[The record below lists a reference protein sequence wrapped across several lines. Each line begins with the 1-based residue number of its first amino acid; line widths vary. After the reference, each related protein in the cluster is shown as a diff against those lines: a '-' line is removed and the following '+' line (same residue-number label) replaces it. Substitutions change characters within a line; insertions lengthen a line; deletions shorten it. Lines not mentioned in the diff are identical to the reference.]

1 MQATVDQIDNGIA
14 VLVTREETPARITM
28 PARLLPGGSREGDIV
43 SIEIGPDPEAT
54 AEEKARVSR
63 LIGRLRDA

>member
-1 MQATVDQIDNGIA
+1 MQATIERIDSGTP
-14 VLVTREETPARITM
+14 VLVSREENPARITI

-54 AEEKARVSR
+54 AEAKARVSR